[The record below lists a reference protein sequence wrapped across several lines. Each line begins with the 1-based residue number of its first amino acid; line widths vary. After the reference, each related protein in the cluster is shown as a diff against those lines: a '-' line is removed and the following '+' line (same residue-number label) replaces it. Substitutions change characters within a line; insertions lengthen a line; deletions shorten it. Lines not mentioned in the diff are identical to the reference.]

1 MPDDDESR
9 RRLNELEER
18 FPGEDVDEDWFVL
31 IFVPTGLEHTAV
43 QNHIVQRLA
52 FVCQLIDPQVPT
64 YQ

>member
-1 MPDDDESR
+1 M
-9 RRLNELEER
+9 
-18 FPGEDVDEDWFVL
+18 DVDWFVL
-31 IFVPTGLEHTAV
+31 IFVPTGLEYAAV